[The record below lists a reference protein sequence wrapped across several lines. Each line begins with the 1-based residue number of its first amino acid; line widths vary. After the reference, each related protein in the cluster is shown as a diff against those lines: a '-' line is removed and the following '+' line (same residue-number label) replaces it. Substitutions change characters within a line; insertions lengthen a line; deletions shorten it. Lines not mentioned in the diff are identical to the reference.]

1 MQSRHCGLG
10 SGTGRVRA
18 PAHLHLCLP
27 LAKPAQDPP
36 SPPLVPAALCPRLPL
51 LCPGAVWK
59 GSWEPSEAPQ
69 TRVWERVG
77 RGRGFPSN
85 LRPAWLR
92 ESFSKFP
99 AAPAQVA
106 SAGRAD
112 GGQRASL
119 AAAASRALWATL
131 SLARGKPAR
140 LPAGRPS
147 SRGESRS

>member
-1 MQSRHCGLG
+1 MQFRHCGLG
-10 SGTGRVRA
+10 GGTGRVRA
-18 PAHLHLCLP
+18 LAHQHLCLGRTPACP
-27 LAKPAQDPP
+27 LP
-36 SPPLVPAALCPRLPL
+36 SGLVWLPL

-69 TRVWERVG
+69 TRIWEGVG

-85 LRPAWLR
+85 LRPARLR

-106 SAGRAD
+106 SARQAD

-119 AAAASRALWATL
+119 AAAASAASCALWAAC
-131 SLARGKPAR
+131 SLARGKRAG
-140 LPAGRPS
+140 LPEGRPS
-147 SRGESRS
+147 YRGESRG